1 MHKIRTLLCFVV
13 LGTISGYSAHA
24 ARKAGEVNHLVRCA
38 QKIDKIKLMASES
51 VLALARIECSRNPE
65 AFDGLTYLARDP
77 NAQCE
82 RKIGPLLVPNAS
94 VDMIRL
100 ARSECIK
107 DPTEFNSVKFQRDF
121 NICDI
126 KVKSMVSLWKGFR
139 RLARTECVGLEDP
152 TEFSR
157 SEFTKRNTT
166 PPGST

>member
-1 MHKIRTLLCFVV
+1 MHKFRTLLCLVV
-13 LGTISGYSAHA
+13 LAVFGHQVHA
-24 ARKAGEVNHLVRCA
+24 ARKAGEVNPLVRCA

-65 AFDGLTYLARDP
+65 AFDGLTYLAQNP
-77 NAQCE
+77 TAQCE

-100 ARSECIK
+100 ARIECMK

-126 KVKSMVSLWKGFR
+126 KAKSMVSLWRGFR
-139 RLARTECVGLEDP
+139 RRAREECVGLEDP

-157 SEFTKRNTT
+157 KEFTKRNTV
-166 PPGST
+166 PPGNI